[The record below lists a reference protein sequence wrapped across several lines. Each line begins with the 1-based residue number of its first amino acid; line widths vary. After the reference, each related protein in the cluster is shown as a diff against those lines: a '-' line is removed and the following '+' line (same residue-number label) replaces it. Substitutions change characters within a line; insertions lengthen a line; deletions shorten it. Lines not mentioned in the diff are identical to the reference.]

1 MLSRTALTLTKDIKI
16 TAHGTNGTRDVQCA
30 LRAGE
35 ETREWRRPAPQPAPA
50 PQPVTAWSAACGTS
64 TFGEAYAASPPRSAA
79 IERWKSATFDL
90 SIQKP

>member
-35 ETREWRRPAPQPAPA
+35 ETREWRRPAPQP
-50 PQPVTAWSAACGTS
+50 VTAWSAACGTS
-64 TFGEAYAASPPRSAA
+64 TLGEAYAASPPRSAA